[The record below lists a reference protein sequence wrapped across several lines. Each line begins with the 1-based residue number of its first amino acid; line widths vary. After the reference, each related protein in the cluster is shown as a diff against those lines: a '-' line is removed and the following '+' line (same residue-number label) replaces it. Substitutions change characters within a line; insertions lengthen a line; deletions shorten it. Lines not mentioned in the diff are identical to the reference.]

1 MTTPVNYPR
10 KSFIK
15 LTADVKSSYQDGKNN
30 FYLITLSTSRKC
42 FLDQMALMHIYV
54 RRAKFHSQVLF
65 VNKIRRICTLR
76 MGILF
81 DSNVLGIWKCKMSQ
95 LDNFKTPVVTTLK
108 RHYTCSHSQ
117 GTGKPKWTNQKWKKK
132 NTKRPLCG
140 RKGVRANIKLGFDF
154 TSDCLKKMAGDY
166 LASLKAKKRTKRNS
180 KPEHYL
186 WH

>member
-1 MTTPVNYPR
+1 MTTLVNYPR

-132 NTKRPLCG
+132 TQSGRCVHG

-154 TSDCLKKMAGDY
+154 TSDCLKKNGRR
-166 LASLKAKKRTKRNS
+166 LFS
-180 KPEHYL
+180 KSQGE
-186 WH
+186 

>member
-1 MTTPVNYPR
+1 MAIFSYSKTMTTLVNYPR

-132 NTKRPLCG
+132 TQSG
-140 RKGVRANIKLGFDF
+140 RCVEE
-154 TSDCLKKMAGDY
+154 
-166 LASLKAKKRTKRNS
+166 KAWERISNLDLILLLTA
-180 KPEHYL
+180 
-186 WH
+186 

>member
-1 MTTPVNYPR
+1 MTTLVNYTR

-117 GTGKPKWTNQKWKKK
+117 GTGKPKWTNQKWKK

-154 TSDCLKKMAGDY
+154 TSTAWKLKFRGRFWTFY
-166 LASLKAKKRTKRNS
+166 I
-180 KPEHYL
+180 
-186 WH
+186 